1 MGPKF
6 YNLEYFLINTSIKY
20 SYNILPIQSLTSE
33 YCGYYA
39 VMFILFRSNH
49 NTFFSFLKNFDKNTF
64 VNDNEIKKIMI

>member
-20 SYNILPIQSLTSE
+20 SNNILPIQSLTSE

-39 VMFILFRSNH
+39 VMFSLFRSNH
-49 NTFFSFLKNFDKNTF
+49 KTFFSFLKNFDKNTF
-64 VNDNEIKKIMI
+64 VNDNEIKNCL